1 MKGIVFTEFLD
12 LVEDA
17 YGLELK
23 HKIISVSKLPNEGAY
38 TSVGNYDFH
47 ELVTLAGHLSAA
59 TGTPLRDLL
68 VVFGERI
75 FQRFVRDYG
84 QFFVNAKSTFDF
96 LSHIQDYI
104 HVEVRKLYPDAELPT
119 FQYPAMDGRHLV
131 MEYRSPRPFAAFAE
145 GLVRATVKHFGED
158 ISVSVEDLSGG
169 AGTSARF
176 DLRKN
181 A

>member
-17 YGLELK
+17 YGLEVK
-23 HKIISVSKLPNEGAY
+23 HRIIAASKLPNDGAY

-68 VVFGERI
+68 VAFGERI

-84 QFFVNAKSTFDF
+84 QFFVNAKSCFAF
-96 LSHIQDYI
+96 LSHIEDYI

-119 FQYPAMDGRHLV
+119 FKYPAAGGNQLML
-131 MEYRSPRPFAAFAE
+131 EYRSPRPFAPFAE
-145 GLVRATVKHFGED
+145 GLIRATIKHFGEN
-158 ISVSVEDLSGG
+158 ITLKVEDLSGG
-169 AGTSARF
+169 AGTAARF
-176 DLRKN
+176 TLSKN
-181 A
+181 S